1 MWFSPKNER
10 FYGGISLL
18 KKRAPVLG
26 GSFAMWAGLFGMTEC
41 FLVHIR

>member
-26 GSFAMWAGLFGMTEC
+26 GK
-41 FLVHIR
+41 FLIINK